1 MREEM
6 TMTTFEAIQFTDEGW
21 IWRVTSGNK
30 SADVLVSF
38 EEVAAKLVKLLE
50 NGASVH
56 SDLEKV
62 ASKSI
67 AWDLFKKSC
76 L

>member
-1 MREEM
+1 
-6 TMTTFEAIQFTDEGW
+6 MTTFEAIQFTDEGW

-38 EEVAAKLVKLLE
+38 EEVAAKLLKLLE
-50 NGASVH
+50 NGAPGESNI
-56 SDLEKV
+56 DQI

>member
-1 MREEM
+1 
-6 TMTTFEAIQFTDEGW
+6 MTTFEAIQFTDEGW
-21 IWRVTSGNK
+21 IWRVTSGKNK
-30 SADVLVSF
+30 SADVLVPF

-50 NGASVH
+50 NGASEQ
-56 SDLEKV
+56 SDLDKV

-67 AWDLFKKSC
+67 ALDLFKKSC

>member
-1 MREEM
+1 
-6 TMTTFEAIQFTDEGW
+6 MTTFEAIQFTDEGW
-21 IWRVTSGNK
+21 IWRVTSGKNK
-30 SADVLVSF
+30 SADVLVPF

-50 NGASVH
+50 NGASEQ
-56 SDLEKV
+56 SDLDKV

-67 AWDLFKKSC
+67 ALDLFKKNF

>member
-1 MREEM
+1 M

-30 SADVLVSF
+30 SADVLVPF
-38 EEVAAKLVKLLE
+38 EEVAKKLVKLLE
-50 NGASVH
+50 NGASEQ
-56 SDLEKV
+56 SDFDKV

>member
-1 MREEM
+1 MQ
-6 TMTTFEAIQFTDEGW
+6 MTTFEAIQFTNEGW
-21 IWRVTSGNK
+21 VWRVTSGNK
-30 SADVLVSF
+30 SADVLVSL

-50 NGASVH
+50 NGASEQ
-56 SDLEKV
+56 SDLDKV

-67 AWDLFKKSC
+67 AWKLFKKSC

>member
-1 MREEM
+1 
-6 TMTTFEAIQFTDEGW
+6 MTTFEAIQFTDEGW
-21 IWRVTSGNK
+21 IWRVTSGTK

-38 EEVAAKLVKLLE
+38 EEVAAKVVKLLE
-50 NGASVH
+50 NGASEH
-56 SDLEKV
+56 SDLDKV

-67 AWDLFKKSC
+67 AWDLFKKRC

>member
-6 TMTTFEAIQFTDEGW
+6 QMTTFEAIQFTDEGW

-38 EEVAAKLVKLLE
+38 EEVAAKVVKLLE
-50 NGASVH
+50 NGASEQ
-56 SDLEKV
+56 SDLDKV